1 MRARLAT
8 LIGAI
13 IVAGAGFWAPAAAQ
27 QAIASNST
35 TRGELRTGDATLGS
49 GELVDTYTLE
59 GRAGQRLVVRL
70 QSTAF
75 DPYLLMRGPGGF
87 SQDNDD
93 EAQGQSSAL
102 LDVRL
107 PSTGRYTVSV
117 TSYKAG
123 ERGAYTL
130 TLGGAEIAPVA
141 GAGAPGAIRVGETV
155 RGTLAAGDQ
164 TLGSGEYV
172 DTWRLSGRRGERF
185 TIRLS
190 SSNFD
195 PYLLVRGPNWLSE
208 ENDDD
213 ASARGSNASRLVVT
227 MPADGEL
234 GVSATSYKPGETGAY
249 TLSVEAGGDATP
261 VAQAPQNAPAL
272 ALDTPRSGTLQSG
285 DAQLR
290 SGEFVDAYTFTGRR
304 GQGVDIRLAS
314 DAFDPYL
321 MIAGPGDFSAWNDDD
336 NEAGG
341 KNARLSLTLPAD
353 GAYTIRATSYES
365 GESGAYR
372 LTVSAAS
379 PVSAANAAQIALGQT
394 VRGTLGAGD
403 STLGSGAFVDRYRF
417 RAARGERVAIDLRS
431 TAFDSMLTLIA
442 PSGAREQNDD
452 VSQGANDAH
461 IETEV
466 TETGDYVVMATGYG
480 AGAGAYSISLQR
492 TDRDNTRPPPAT
504 SSSGALVAGASV
516 SGQLASSDATL
527 GSGEY
532 FDRYTFTGRRG
543 ETVALEMK
551 SAALDSY
558 LIVQAPSGTQEDND
572 DAGADTHDA
581 RVRWVLPEDGS
592 YSVRATSYAARETGA
607 YTLRFLS
614 GTAAETQATQAARRG
629 KVFAVMVGVSQYGG
643 AGGRGDL
650 AYTADDALK
659 LAQALRRGGML
670 ARESVTLTNAEATPA
685 AVRAAFQRV
694 AAAAGPD
701 DLFLFFF
708 SGHGGQTA
716 QRAGGSEP
724 DLKDETIV
732 LRGGEI
738 GDDEMAQMFS
748 RVRARVSLL
757 ALDACFSGG
766 FARDVVSRPG
776 VMGLFSSEEDLTSAV
791 AEKFEAGGYLS
802 HFLRAG
808 LSGEA
813 DSDSNRIV
821 TAGEMSTYLRRQFAA
836 QAADIEAHDE
846 EGARGY
852 QYLVVERGGV
862 KVEDPVLMLP

>member
-1 MRARLAT
+1 
-8 LIGAI
+8 
-13 IVAGAGFWAPAAAQ
+13 
-27 QAIASNST
+27 
-35 TRGELRTGDATLGS
+35 
-49 GELVDTYTLE
+49 
-59 GRAGQRLVVRL
+59 
-70 QSTAF
+70 
-75 DPYLLMRGPGGF
+75 
-87 SQDNDD
+87 
-93 EAQGQSSAL
+93 
-102 LDVRL
+102 
-107 PSTGRYTVSV
+107 
-117 TSYKAG
+117 
-123 ERGAYTL
+123 
-130 TLGGAEIAPVA
+130 
-141 GAGAPGAIRVGETV
+141 
-155 RGTLAAGDQ
+155 
-164 TLGSGEYV
+164 
-172 DTWRLSGRRGERF
+172 
-185 TIRLS
+185 
-190 SSNFD
+190 
-195 PYLLVRGPNWLSE
+195 
-208 ENDDD
+208 
-213 ASARGSNASRLVVT
+213 VVT

-234 GVSATSYKPGETGAY
+234 GISATSYKPGETGAY
-249 TLSVEAGGDATP
+249 ALSVEAGGDPSPAA
-261 VAQAPQNAPAL
+261 VAQAPQNAPVL
-272 ALDTPRSGTLQSG
+272 ALDSPRAGILQSG

-304 GQGVDIRLAS
+304 GQGVDIRLVS
-314 DAFDPYL
+314 DAFDPYV
-321 MIAGPGDFSAWNDDD
+321 MIAGPNEFSAWNDDD
-336 NEAGG
+336 TEAGG

-372 LTVSAAS
+372 LSISPAS
-379 PVSAANAAQIALGQT
+379 PVSAANAAPISPGQT
-394 VRGTLGAGD
+394 VRGTLASGD
-403 STLGSGAFVDRYRF
+403 SRLGSGAFVDRYRF
-417 RAARGERVAIDLRS
+417 RASPGERIAIDLRS

-452 VSQGANDAH
+452 IAQGANDAH
-461 IETEV
+461 IETEI
-466 TETGDYVVMATGYG
+466 TETGDYVVMATSFG
-480 AGAGAYSISLQR
+480 AGSGAYDMSVQR
-492 TDRDNTRPPPAT
+492 GGAPSGRSAPNIA
-504 SSSGALVAGASV
+504 SSGALVAGGSV
-516 SGQLASSDATL
+516 SGQLATGDATL
-527 GSGEY
+527 GNGEF
-532 FDRYTFTGRRG
+532 FDRYTFSGRRG
-543 ETVALEMK
+543 QTVALEMT

-558 LIVQAPSGTQEDND
+558 LIVQAPSGAQQDND
-572 DAGADTHDA
+572 DAGADTHDS
-581 RVRWVLPEDGS
+581 RVRWVLPEDGA
-592 YSVRATSYAARETGA
+592 YSVRATSYASRETGA

-614 GTAAETQATQAARRG
+614 GAAAETRATQAARRG

-659 LAQALRRGGML
+659 LAEALRRAGVL
-670 ARESVTLTNAEATPA
+670 ARESVTLTDAEATPA

-716 QRAGGSEP
+716 QRAGGNEP

-813 DSDSNRIV
+813 DSDANRIV
-821 TAGEMSTYLRRQFAA
+821 TAGEVSTYLRRQFAA

-846 EGARGY
+846 EGQRGY